1 MICMKSILPKT
12 KVLTLYRNV
21 KRKGLGKVLTLVR
34 PYNLSP
40 VFSKEAASGFEDG
53 FRMGCDGD
61 SGSGQVF
68 DLNARETFL
77 KPPKFVLAAIH
88 DGKLRNTFNYK
99 EETYNLPCGS
109 FMIQNGKRYK
119 VKGHSQSTTYEGIF
133 KWIKSQI
140 IDRTIT
146 ASATN

>member
-77 KPPKFVLAAIH
+77 KPPKFVLAAVH
-88 DGKLRNTFNYK
+88 DGVIRNIFNYNN
-99 EETYNLPCGS
+99 ENYVLPCGS
-109 FMIQNGKRYK
+109 FMIQHGIRYK
-119 VKGHSQSTTYEGIF
+119 VKDHSQSTTHEGIF
-133 KWIKSQI
+133 KWIKNRI
-140 IDRTIT
+140 MDRTII